1 MDTAMPTRHT
11 HGSRSTKNTL
21 RACALAAAMV
31 GSAGAIVATPS
42 TAQAEEVS
50 PTGKGIVGTALLGGE
65 LVVFT
70 EAIFGV
76 RSTTAYLVGAG
87 AGMVAGGVGGYFI
100 EQAVSDGRIPA
111 YLLAGGL
118 ALLIPAIVVT
128 LDATRYLPAEGAR
141 EDKPVQ
147 NLPPSDP
154 GKPGGSSVV
163 GAEAPATP
171 PPATTP
177 PAGGGTAPATP
188 PTTPQTPPAG
198 GGGTKSPE
206 RAPQASLFHL
216 NEGSLR
222 IGLPVPEI
230 RPVLGANERVKMGVD
245 NKGSEVRFPVVR
257 VTF

>member
-1 MDTAMPTRHT
+1 MDIAMPTRHT
-11 HGSRSTKNTL
+11 YGSRSTKNTL
-21 RACALAAAMV
+21 RACALAAIA
-31 GSAGAIVATPS
+31 AGAILATPS
-42 TAQAEEVS
+42 TAQADEVS
-50 PTGKGIVGTALLGGE
+50 PTAKGIVGTALLGGE

-128 LDATRYLPAEGAR
+128 LDATRYMPAEGAR

-188 PTTPQTPPAG
+188 TTPQTPPAG
-198 GGGTKSPE
+198 GGTKAPE

-216 NEGSLR
+216 NEGSLKV
-222 IGLPVPEI
+222 GLPVPEI
-230 RPVLGANERVKMGVD
+230 RPVVGANERAKMGVD
-245 NKGSEVRFPVVR
+245 NRGSEVRFPVVR

>member
-1 MDTAMPTRHT
+1 MPTHVAD
-11 HGSRSTKNTL
+11 GSRSTKTTL
-21 RACALAAAMV
+21 RAAALAAIA
-31 GSAGAIVATPS
+31 AGAILATPS

-65 LVVFT
+65 LVVFG

-128 LDATRYLPAEGAR
+128 LDATRYMPAEGAR

-163 GAEAPATP
+163 GAEPPATP
-171 PPATTP
+171 PPSTTPPAGETPATPPSGETPATP
-177 PAGGGTAPATP
+177 PAGGGTKAPA
-188 PTTPQTPPAG
+188 
-198 GGGTKSPE
+198 
-206 RAPQASLFHL
+206 RAPQASLFNV
-216 NEGSLR
+216 NEGAFKM
-222 IGLPVPEI
+222 GLPVPEI
-230 RPVLGANERVKMGVD
+230 RPVLGANERTKMGVD
-245 NKGSEVRFPVVR
+245 ATRGSEVRFPVVR